1 MLILAGGFGTRISE
15 ESHLRPKPMIEIGEM
30 PILWHIMKECS
41 TYGINEFII
50 LAGYKQHIIKEWFSD
65 YFLYTSDITFDFTSE
80 KKLIVHNKYT
90 EPWKV
95 TVVDTGLNTLTG
107 GRIKRVKDYIDNE
120 RFMVTYGDAVSDINI
135 RELIEHHAKSKKK
148 ATISLYNFGQTKGVV
163 DVKENGDII
172 AFREKS
178 NFDGELINIGYMV
191 LEPSFIDYI
200 DDDST
205 VLEREPMQRLIE
217 DNQLSGYI
225 HKGFWQCMDTLRE
238 KQKLEKLWETGEA
251 PWKIWSD

>member
-1 MLILAGGFGTRISE
+1 
-15 ESHLRPKPMIEIGEM
+15 
-30 PILWHIMKECS
+30 
-41 TYGINEFII
+41 
-50 LAGYKQHIIKEWFSD
+50 
-65 YFLYTSDITFDFTSE
+65 
-80 KKLIVHNKYT
+80 
-90 EPWKV
+90 
-95 TVVDTGLNTLTG
+95 
-107 GRIKRVKDYIDNE
+107 
-120 RFMVTYGDAVSDINI
+120 
-135 RELIEHHAKSKKK
+135 
-148 ATISLYNFGQTKGVV
+148 
-163 DVKENGDII
+163 
-172 AFREKS
+172 
-178 NFDGELINIGYMV
+178 MV